1 MSRQL
6 SVRLPDDLA
15 EGIEA
20 RVVRS
25 GKTKSEVVRDA
36 LRAAGLRRA
45 KRDPTAFADLMERA
59 AALRAAQPPPGR
71 GEDVVTLLRRIR
83 EGPALRLPLM
93 RLTVPLPTTD
103 LA

>member
-1 MSRQL
+1 MNRQL

-20 RVVRS
+20 RVRRS

-36 LRAAGLRRA
+36 LRVAGVRQIR
-45 KRDPTAFADLMERA
+45 RDPAAFADLMERA
-59 AALRAAQPPPGR
+59 AALRATQPPPGR

-93 RLTVPLPTTD
+93 RLTVPFPMTD